1 MRALGLE
8 NCNEGIDMEGQEKDL
23 LLINELVKL
32 PSEKSWLEFK
42 KDNVISHLRIICRA
56 RL

>member
-42 KDNVISHLRIICRA
+42 KDNVISHLWIICRA